1 MEKLFFLM
9 FAAVA
14 IASGLAVVTVR
25 NPVHSALALIVCLIQ
40 VAALFVLLRSPFL
53 AAVQIFIYVGAV
65 MVLFLFVVLI
75 LDMRKAVLQAFPPV
89 KKKFVVGVILVL
101 MAQIL
106 AFVFVTPMGQNP
118 AEAWE
123 PTVESIGRMLFTK
136 YLFPFEVVSVI
147 LLAALVAAIVIA
159 KERR

>member
-14 IASGLAVVTVR
+14 IASGLAVVTAR

-89 KKKFVVGVILVL
+89 KKRFVVGVILVL

-106 AFVFVTPMGQNP
+106 AFVFVTPMGLSP
-118 AEAWE
+118 AGGWE

>member
-1 MEKLFFLM
+1 MM
-9 FAAVA
+9 FASVAV
-14 IASGLAVVTVR
+14 ASGLAVVTLR
-25 NPVHSALALIVCLIQ
+25 NPVHSALALIMCLIQ

-75 LDMRKAVLQAFPPV
+75 LDMRKTVLQAFPPV
-89 KKKFVVGVILVL
+89 KKRFVVGVILVL
-101 MAQIL
+101 SAQML
-106 AFVFVTPMGQNP
+106 AFVFMSPIELYP
-118 AEAWE
+118 AKAWE

-159 KERR
+159 KERRR